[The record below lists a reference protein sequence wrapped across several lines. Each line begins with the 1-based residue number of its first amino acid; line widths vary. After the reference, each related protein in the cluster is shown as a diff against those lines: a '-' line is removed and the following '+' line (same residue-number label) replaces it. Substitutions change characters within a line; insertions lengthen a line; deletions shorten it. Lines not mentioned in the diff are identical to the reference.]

1 MGLSL
6 VAGLLKDLR
15 RIMSGR
21 SKAKKSPKAASKDE
35 KDRANDPAEVVRKG
49 KKKGSSKKKKTNAEP
64 KDLSSAKP
72 ESSLIGE
79 IKPEV
84 EPVSVQKLDDVKED
98 CKLNKSSELKEASEE
113 LDQEVTPDEPKA
125 SEELKQDVT
134 PDELKAS
141 EELKQD
147 LTPVTEDVTKSDK
160 EAKTTCVLA
169 TDVNKEFDSAEV
181 VCIPTE
187 LNEDQK
193 DKIEEAG
200 GDPSLSVQEA
210 RKSPCDEVIKA
221 DSYSDCLNISSI
233 FPDDQKKE
241 SEQDCA
247 TNGSRK
253 LSASKDL
260 NEADNTG
267 RDNNTMSE
275 SNTGGETEV
284 NMSSLN
290 IDDAA
295 DENVSQKNIPLDWN
309 EAEEVE
315 KETDMASS
323 TSTDESFVSTE
334 YIENKSDEDLTDI
347 NMKSEN
353 FETNIIHQDGNLE
366 SFATENENMQSS
378 DGNTHHG
385 DAKMATEVA
394 MEVDTETRSSHLAN
408 LSFPHSVQFPKSPK
422 PCRSRYRK
430 GLPQQQQ
437 QQLVFP
443 AGIAP
448 PRSPLPPKRQALAA
462 SH

>member
-6 VAGLLKDLR
+6 VAGLRKDLR

-72 ESSLIGE
+72 ESSSIGE
-79 IKPEV
+79 ITTEV

-113 LDQEVTPDEPKA
+113 IEQDVTPDEPKA
-125 SEELKQDVT
+125 SEELKQDV
-134 PDELKAS
+134 
-141 EELKQD
+141 
-147 LTPVTEDVTKSDK
+147 TPVTEDVTKSDK

-193 DKIEEAG
+193 DKIEGAG

-210 RKSPCDEVIKA
+210 RKSPCDEVIKEE
-221 DSYSDCLNISSI
+221 SYSDCLNISSI

-290 IDDAA
+290 LDDAA

-309 EAEEVE
+309 EAKEVE

-385 DAKMATEVA
+385 DAKVATEVA

-437 QQLVFP
+437 QLVFP

>member
-1 MGLSL
+1 MGSL
-6 VAGLLKDLR
+6 IAGLRKDLR

-72 ESSLIGE
+72 ESSSIGE
-79 IKPEV
+79 IKTEV

-113 LDQEVTPDEPKA
+113 L
-125 SEELKQDVT
+125 KQDVT
-134 PDELKAS
+134 P
-141 EELKQD
+141 
-147 LTPVTEDVTKSDK
+147 VTEDATKSDK

-193 DKIEEAG
+193 DKIEGAG

-290 IDDAA
+290 LDDAA

-366 SFATENENMQSS
+366 SLATENENMQSS

-385 DAKMATEVA
+385 DAKVATEVA

>member
-1 MGLSL
+1 MGSL

-64 KDLSSAKP
+64 KDLSSATP
-72 ESSLIGE
+72 ESSSIGE
-79 IKPEV
+79 VKKEV
-84 EPVSVQKLDDVKED
+84 EPVSVQNLDDVSED

-113 LDQEVTPDEPKA
+113 LE
-125 SEELKQDVT
+125 QDV
-134 PDELKAS
+134 
-141 EELKQD
+141 
-147 LTPVTEDVTKSDK
+147 TPVTEDVTKSDK

-193 DKIEEAG
+193 DNIEGTG

-253 LSASKDL
+253 LSPSKDL

-290 IDDAA
+290 LDDAA

-385 DAKMATEVA
+385 DAKVATEVA

>member
-6 VAGLLKDLR
+6 IAGLLKDLR

-72 ESSLIGE
+72 ESSSIGE
-79 IKPEV
+79 IKTEV

-113 LDQEVTPDEPKA
+113 LE
-125 SEELKQDVT
+125 QDVT

-147 LTPVTEDVTKSDK
+147 LTPVTEDATKSDK

-193 DKIEEAG
+193 DKIEGAG
-200 GDPSLSVQEA
+200 EDPSLSVQEA

-290 IDDAA
+290 LDDAA

-315 KETDMASS
+315 KDTDMASS

-353 FETNIIHQDGNLE
+353 FETNIIHQDGNSE

-378 DGNTHHG
+378 DGNPHHG
-385 DAKMATEVA
+385 DAKVATEVA

>member
-1 MGLSL
+1 MG
-6 VAGLLKDLR
+6 AGLRKDLR

-72 ESSLIGE
+72 ESSSIGE

-113 LDQEVTPDEPKA
+113 LDQEVTPDE
-125 SEELKQDVT
+125 
-134 PDELKAS
+134 LKAS

-147 LTPVTEDVTKSDK
+147 LTPVTEVTKSDK

-221 DSYSDCLNISSI
+221 DSYSDCLN
-233 FPDDQKKE
+233 
-241 SEQDCA
+241 
-247 TNGSRK
+247 
-253 LSASKDL
+253 
-260 NEADNTG
+260 
-267 RDNNTMSE
+267 
-275 SNTGGETEV
+275 
-284 NMSSLN
+284 
-290 IDDAA
+290 
-295 DENVSQKNIPLDWN
+295 
-309 EAEEVE
+309 
-315 KETDMASS
+315 
-323 TSTDESFVSTE
+323 
-334 YIENKSDEDLTDI
+334 
-347 NMKSEN
+347 
-353 FETNIIHQDGNLE
+353 
-366 SFATENENMQSS
+366 
-378 DGNTHHG
+378 
-385 DAKMATEVA
+385 
-394 MEVDTETRSSHLAN
+394 
-408 LSFPHSVQFPKSPK
+408 
-422 PCRSRYRK
+422 
-430 GLPQQQQ
+430 
-437 QQLVFP
+437 
-443 AGIAP
+443 
-448 PRSPLPPKRQALAA
+448 
-462 SH
+462 

>member
-1 MGLSL
+1 MGSL
-6 VAGLLKDLR
+6 IAGLRKDLR

-21 SKAKKSPKAASKDE
+21 SKAKKSPKAARKDE

-72 ESSLIGE
+72 ESSSIGE
-79 IKPEV
+79 IKTEV

-113 LDQEVTPDEPKA
+113 LEEDVTPDEPKA
-125 SEELKQDVT
+125 SEELKQDV
-134 PDELKAS
+134 
-141 EELKQD
+141 
-147 LTPVTEDVTKSDK
+147 TPVTEDVTKSDK

-193 DKIEEAG
+193 DKIEGAG

-290 IDDAA
+290 LDDAA

-309 EAEEVE
+309 EAKEVE

-366 SFATENENMQSS
+366 SFATENEKMQSS

-385 DAKMATEVA
+385 DAKVATEVA

-437 QQLVFP
+437 QLVFP